1 MNKQKKKES
10 LALFFSLYKF
20 LIIFRYIYNMSSL
33 LDDEDI
39 LIEEIKNTLRVDN
52 IKNLWKDGDL
62 KDVEDV
68 LNEKYIHKEGFNWK
82 RLLRSRGIVYQV
94 EWDYTAGH
102 LFLCELEIDRE
113 GRLVLKFDLI
123 NLHIYFKDKE
133 KEEKFI
139 QDILDL
145 FGNCMKEIFF
155 KPQIEI
161 CYGY

>member
-1 MNKQKKKES
+1 M
-10 LALFFSLYKF
+10 
-20 LIIFRYIYNMSSL
+20 SL
-33 LDDEDI
+33 LDDENI

-62 KDVEDV
+62 KDVEDA

-82 RLLRSRGIVYQV
+82 QRFGDRSIVYQV
-94 EWDYTAGH
+94 ELGYIAGY
-102 LFLCELEIDRE
+102 LPLCDFEMDRE
-113 GRLVLKFDLI
+113 RRLVLAFDLI
-123 NLHIYFKDKE
+123 NLHMYFKDKE

-139 QDILDL
+139 QDLLDL
-145 FGNCMKEIFF
+145 FGNCMKKTFF

>member
-1 MNKQKKKES
+1 M
-10 LALFFSLYKF
+10 
-20 LIIFRYIYNMSSL
+20 SL
-33 LDDEDI
+33 LDDENI

-62 KDVEDV
+62 KNVENV
-68 LNEKYIHKEGFNWK
+68 LNKKYIHKEGFSWK
-82 RLLRSRGIVYQV
+82 YLTSGGFIVYQV
-94 EWDYTAGH
+94 ESDYILKH
-102 LFLCELEIDRE
+102 SFLCELAMDRE
-113 GRLVLKFDLI
+113 CRLVLAFDLM

-139 QDILDL
+139 QDLLGL
-145 FGNCMKEIFF
+145 FGNCMEEIFF